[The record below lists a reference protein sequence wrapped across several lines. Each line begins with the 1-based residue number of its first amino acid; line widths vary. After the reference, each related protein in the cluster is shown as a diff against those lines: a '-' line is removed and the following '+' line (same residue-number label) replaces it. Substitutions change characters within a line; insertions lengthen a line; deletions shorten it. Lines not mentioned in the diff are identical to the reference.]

1 MPPSTPSRKVS
12 PPSTTATPLPLRS
25 PHLHRVQSRS
35 TPAPPVLGVESTSIR
50 DRRHGSRSVS
60 SSSSG
65 SGSGSGEGST
75 IRANE
80 EDRTKYGYGNEYGH
94 QRRPADGPPTAPG
107 PGRNLHLGLGANN
120 PNGMLFRSPSSE
132 PSWQAQ
138 ARRDHQSGLGSSS
151 SGFSSQGSDLSD
163 ADSDEGG
170 EESDYTAGSTFKLR
184 KDRDHEPRRTAS
196 SATLDGYAYK
206 GGAELGRQVTRQ
218 PQVDHNLDH
227 DNYNHNQSNGG
238 SSLKLRDPY
247 DFDRD
252 YDEYP
257 QHHSQAYREDG
268 DNTSNLITTPRER
281 STLAGAPLFSAGPEE
296 RYELIQKLGHGNFGT
311 VWKA

>member
-35 TPAPPVLGVESTSIR
+35 TPAPPILGMESTSIR

-94 QRRPADGPPTAPG
+94 QRRPADGPPTASG
-107 PGRNLHLGLGANN
+107 PGRNPHLGLGANN

-138 ARRDHQSGLGSSS
+138 GRRDHQSGLGSSARILMMRMRMRMRMGRRAIIRQGLLSS
-151 SGFSSQGSDLSD
+151 SGRTVSRKL
-163 ADSDEGG
+163 EGRG
-170 EESDYTAGSTFKLR
+170 VRL
-184 KDRDHEPRRTAS
+184 
-196 SATLDGYAYK
+196 L
-206 GGAELGRQVTRQ
+206 
-218 PQVDHNLDH
+218 
-227 DNYNHNQSNGG
+227 
-238 SSLKLRDPY
+238 
-247 DFDRD
+247 
-252 YDEYP
+252 
-257 QHHSQAYREDG
+257 
-268 DNTSNLITTPRER
+268 
-281 STLAGAPLFSAGPEE
+281 
-296 RYELIQKLGHGNFGT
+296 
-311 VWKA
+311 

>member
-35 TPAPPVLGVESTSIR
+35 TPAPPVLGMESTSIR

-227 DNYNHNQSNGG
+227 DNYNHNQPNGG
-238 SSLKLRDPY
+238 SSLRDPY

-257 QHHSQAYREDG
+257 QHHYREDG

>member
-1 MPPSTPSRKVS
+1 M
-12 PPSTTATPLPLRS
+12 
-25 PHLHRVQSRS
+25 
-35 TPAPPVLGVESTSIR
+35 
-50 DRRHGSRSVS
+50 D
-60 SSSSG
+60 
-65 SGSGSGEGST
+65 
-75 IRANE
+75 
-80 EDRTKYGYGNEYGH
+80 
-94 QRRPADGPPTAPG
+94 
-107 PGRNLHLGLGANN
+107 
-120 PNGMLFRSPSSE
+120 
-132 PSWQAQ
+132 
-138 ARRDHQSGLGSSS
+138 
-151 SGFSSQGSDLSD
+151 D

-184 KDRDHEPRRTAS
+184 KEREQEARGTGS
-196 SATLDGYAYK
+196 SATLDGYTYK

-218 PQVDHNLDH
+218 PQGD
-227 DNYNHNQSNGG
+227 NHNHIDNHHQPNGG

-268 DNTSNLITTPRER
+268 DNTWNLITTPRER

>member
-1 MPPSTPSRKVS
+1 M
-12 PPSTTATPLPLRS
+12 
-25 PHLHRVQSRS
+25 
-35 TPAPPVLGVESTSIR
+35 ESTSIR

-65 SGSGSGEGST
+65 SGEGST
-75 IRANE
+75 IRGNE
-80 EDRTKYGYGNEYGH
+80 ETRPGHGYGHGHEYGH
-94 QRRPADGPPTAPG
+94 QRRPADAPPTASG

-120 PNGMLFRSPSSE
+120 PNGMLFRSPRSE

-138 ARRDHQSGLGSSS
+138 ARRDHRSGLGSSS
-151 SGFSSQGSDLSD
+151 SGFPAQGSDFDDD
-163 ADSDEGG
+163 ADEDEGA
-170 EESDYTAGSTFKLR
+170 EESNFTAGSTFKLR
-184 KDRDHEPRRTAS
+184 KNREQEAGGTGS
-196 SATLDGYAYK
+196 SATLDGYTYR

-218 PQVDHNLDH
+218 PRSDHNLNH
-227 DNYNHNQSNGG
+227 DKYNHNQPNVSGLL
-238 SSLKLRDPY
+238 SLRDPY

-252 YDEYP
+252 YDDDEYP

>member
-1 MPPSTPSRKVS
+1 
-12 PPSTTATPLPLRS
+12 
-25 PHLHRVQSRS
+25 
-35 TPAPPVLGVESTSIR
+35 LGMESTSIR

-94 QRRPADGPPTAPG
+94 QRRPADGPPTASG
-107 PGRNLHLGLGANN
+107 PGRNPHLGLGANN

-138 ARRDHQSGLGSSS
+138 ARRQPGLGSTS
-151 SGFSSQGSDLSD
+151 SGFSSQGSDFDD
-163 ADSDEGG
+163 ADADEDEDG

-184 KDRDHEPRRTAS
+184 KDRKQEAGGTGS
-196 SATLDGYAYK
+196 SATLDGYTYK

-218 PQVDHNLDH
+218 PQFDHNADH
-227 DNYNHNQSNGG
+227 DNYNHNQPNGG

-257 QHHSQAYREDG
+257 QHHFQAYREDG

>member
-35 TPAPPVLGVESTSIR
+35 TPAPPVLGLESTSIR

-60 SSSSG
+60 SG
-65 SGSGSGEGST
+65 SGSDHGSGEGEGGST
-75 IRANE
+75 IGANE
-80 EDRTKYGYGNEYGH
+80 EDRPGYRHEYGH
-94 QRRPADGPPTAPG
+94 QRRPADGPPTASG
-107 PGRNLHLGLGANN
+107 PGRNPHLGLGANN
-120 PNGMLFRSPSSE
+120 PNGILFRSPSSE

-138 ARRDHQSGLGSSS
+138 ARRDHQSGFGSSS
-151 SGFSSQGSDLSD
+151 SGFSSQGSDFDD
-163 ADSDEGG
+163 AYEDEGG
-170 EESDYTAGSTFKLR
+170 KESNYTAGSTFKLR
-184 KDRDHEPRRTAS
+184 KDREQESGGTGS
-196 SATLDGYAYK
+196 SATLDGYTYK

-227 DNYNHNQSNGG
+227 DNYNHNQTNGG
-238 SSLKLRDPY
+238 SSLRDPY